1 MEHVLL
7 VFNELSVI
15 KVTECVS
22 AMCRKRREEKKKKK
36 NQEFVAVARGP
47 DLELATL
54 RELPMTHIQQNNTLY
69 AMK

>member
-1 MEHVLL
+1 MDSLIV
-7 VFNELSVI
+7 V
-15 KVTECVS
+15 
-22 AMCRKRREEKKKKK
+22 AMCRKRREEKKKKG
-36 NQEFVAVARGP
+36 QEFVAVQRGP